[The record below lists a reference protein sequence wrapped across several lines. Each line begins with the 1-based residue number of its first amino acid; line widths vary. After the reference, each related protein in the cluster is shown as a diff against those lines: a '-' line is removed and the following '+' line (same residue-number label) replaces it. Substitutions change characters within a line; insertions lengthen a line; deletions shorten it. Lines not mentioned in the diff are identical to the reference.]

1 MSVTAG
7 YFHNSQILA
16 VDHAKKTVTSR
27 YKSWIDVRTKEKSYK
42 TVTMDIYEFM
52 AKMLYFLPKKHQ
64 KMIRYYG
71 IYAHGAGEKLKK
83 ITNAVWKAAIEHCF
97 PPIPKNA

>member
-1 MSVTAG
+1 
-7 YFHNSQILA
+7 
-16 VDHAKKTVTSR
+16 
-27 YKSWIDVRTKEKSYK
+27 
-42 TVTMDIYEFM
+42 MDIYEPFDCAQDKFM

-83 ITNAVWKAAIEHCF
+83 IQNATWKTAIEHSFDANPEKC
-97 PPIPKNA
+97 PDCGAEMKPSVVYGHNAERLAPYEKGILSV